1 MKKLFLFMAFLTGMN
16 VTVGAQT
23 ASDGYLDVT
32 QYSTIDAAGWSQE
45 YLDNLYLYNEYEDA
59 GVAWLTLVI
68 SGAYFNSADWGT
80 GHPDRG
86 QKWITLNPDPNIT
99 PHSNAK
105 GSNLTYY
112 AWSNNRSA
120 TSPMC
125 GSQSYFGDKQ
135 VYVYGIN
142 NTSST
147 DAQSISF
154 YVTNVNQVKVYK
166 NIVNASTK
174 YPSIITVSEYVKN
187 AQGTLVFSSQVDQWK
202 YTSSTTSG
210 GSYTS
215 PELDVSKIY
224 RIECST
230 VKGNFRE
237 IAFRTP
243 LNPAVITAD
252 PTSLS
257 FATTINTPVTKT
269 VNVKGVNLKDVINAT
284 VTNTSGNAF
293 SINGS
298 SSVSIADA
306 SSNDGGEISVTFNP
320 DAEGNYAGTL
330 TLTTS
335 SAQSVEIPLTGEA
348 TSRMFTVNI
357 SSVGLTTLYL
367 DEPLQ
372 IPYDKYDPDLLG
384 VFYIYAM
391 SGTEMRAARLNNT
404 IPANTAVIIQGNSG
418 SYDFPVIGEA
428 DPLPS
433 SRPNSYLSGCLENTP
448 VADVIAATPGTIYTL
463 GKGSDHYIN
472 FYKYTGTTLNANK
485 AYYLLPSGNSAK
497 ALTLS
502 FDDAESEV
510 TGINTVGAKA
520 ENGAWYS
527 IQGVQLQG
535 KPATKGIYIHNG
547 KAVIVK

>member
-1 MKKLFLFMAFLTGMN
+1 MKKVFLFMAFLLGMN
-16 VTVGAQT
+16 MTAGAQT
-23 ASDGYLDVT
+23 ASDHYLDIANHQSVNDLGFT
-32 QYSTIDAAGWSQE
+32 DANKR
-45 YLDNLYLYNEYEDA
+45 LDNLSLYTEYPDPDK
-59 GVAWLTLVI
+59 GVAWLTMSFYGACI
-68 SGAYFNSADWGT
+68 SAGQHGWIEASSGEHSTVKGASFNRWMDSNGTSSYPFAGSDAYFNTIANTSRWGT
-80 GHPDRG
+80 
-86 QKWITLNPDPNIT
+86 
-99 PHSNAK
+99 S
-105 GSNLTYY
+105 
-112 AWSNNRSA
+112 
-120 TSPMC
+120 
-125 GSQSYFGDKQ
+125 
-135 VYVYGIN
+135 
-142 NTSST
+142 NTSNST
-147 DAQSISF
+147 KQSITF
-154 YVTNVNQVKVYK
+154 YVTNISEIQIFGSQK
-166 NIVNASTK
+166 NTNSTR
-174 YPSIITVSEYVKN
+174 PTIITIYECTKN
-187 AQGTLVFSSQVDQWK
+187 SDGTLSRSAADPDQTK
-202 YTSSTTSG
+202 YTSGTGNILYKAVNLTTSK
-210 GSYTS
+210 YY
-215 PELDVSKIY
+215 E
-224 RIECST
+224 IECALYR
-230 VKGNFRE
+230 GNLCE
-237 IAFRTP
+237 IAFATP

-284 VTNTSGNAF
+284 VTNTTGNAF

-330 TLTTS
+330 ILTTT
-335 SAQSVEIPLTGEA
+335 SAQRVEIPLNGEA
-348 TSRMFTVNI
+348 TSRVFTVNI

-367 DEPLQ
+367 NEPLQ

-384 VFYIYAM
+384 VYYIYAM
-391 SGTEMRAARLNNT
+391 NGTEMRAARLNNT

-433 SRPNSYLSGCLENTP
+433 SRPNSYLSGCLENTA
-448 VADVIAATPGTIYTL
+448 VADVIADTPGTVYTL

-472 FYKYTGTTLNANK
+472 FYKYTGSTLNANK

-497 ALTLS
+497 ALTLT

-510 TGINTVGAKA
+510 TGINTVGARA

>member
-1 MKKLFLFMAFLTGMN
+1 MKKLFLFMTFLTGM
-16 VTVGAQT
+16 TMTAGAQT
-23 ASDGYLDVT
+23 ASDEYLDVA

-59 GVAWLTLVI
+59 GVAWLNLAI
-68 SGAYFNSADWGT
+68 SGAYFNSADWGSAK
-80 GHPDRG
+80 PDRG
-86 QKWITLNPDPNIT
+86 QKWITLNPNPNT
-99 PHSNAK
+99 TGHK
-105 GSNLTYY
+105 NLTHDTKPQYY
-112 AWSNNRSA
+112 AWTNSRSA

-125 GSQSYFGDKQ
+125 GSQSFFGENQ
-135 VYVYGIN
+135 VYVYG
-142 NTSST
+142 SSSGT
-147 DAQSISF
+147 TRQTISF
-154 YVTNVNQVKVYK
+154 YVTNVDQVKILK
-166 NIVNASTK
+166 KLSSTTSTNK
-174 YPSIITVSEYVKN
+174 AHIITVSEYVKN
-187 AQGTLVFSSQVDQWK
+187 AQGTLVYSSQVDQQS
-202 YTSSTTSG
+202 YTNTSLD

-215 PELDVSKIY
+215 PNLDVSKIY

-230 VKGNFRE
+230 VIGNFRE

-257 FATTINTPVTKT
+257 FSSTINTPVTKT

-284 VTNTSGNAF
+284 VTNTTGNAF

-330 TLTTS
+330 ILTTT
-335 SAQSVEIPLTGEA
+335 SAQNVEIPLSGEA

-391 SGTEMRAARLNNT
+391 NGSEMRAARLNNT

-418 SYDFPVIGEA
+418 SYDFPVISEA

-433 SRPNSYLSGCLENTP
+433 SRPNSYLSGCLENTA

-527 IQGVQLQG
+527 IQGVQLQS